1 MHLSIESF
9 LNGCVMHED
18 EVAELKVIAAH
29 GVGMFQ
35 LKSDSGFDTRFINL
49 VMKVSEV

>member
-18 EVAELKVIAAH
+18 EVTKLKVIASH

-35 LKSDSGFDTRFINL
+35 LKLDSGFDMCFINL